1 MTGWFATRSLGKGLY
16 LVSEPSH
23 VNSFLIEGSATAALI
38 DTGLGIGNIRRAA
51 EELASHDVIA
61 VNTHYHYDHSGGNHW
76 FTNRLI
82 HEAGA
87 AAIEREL
94 EPGLYREYAQFII
107 ELAEALPRFR
117 ELDER
122 FFRFLTEDTTP
133 RPLPPGFDPDGWK
146 YVPTTATRT
155 LRDGDKVELGGRDLT
170 VLHTPGHTPDSICL
184 LDERHGVLFGG
195 DTINTGPIY
204 AQLPDSD
211 IHSFAASTR
220 RLADL
225 ADSVRV
231 VYVAHFARYA
241 ADPEFLT
248 EVANGFE
255 RLVNGEAAL
264 RPAAGHVG
272 NAVHEA
278 RFGRFSILIDEQG
291 CMPSIGGC

>member
-1 MTGWFATRSLGKGLY
+1 MTGWFATRSLGEGVY

-23 VNSFLIEGSATAALI
+23 VNSFLIEGSSAAALI
-38 DTGLGIGNIRRAA
+38 DTGLGIGNIRQVA
-51 EELASHDVIA
+51 EELASHDVVA
-61 VNTHYHYDHSGGNHW
+61 VNTHYHYDHTGGNHW
-76 FTNRLI
+76 FTKRLI

-87 AAIEREL
+87 AAIQREL
-94 EPGLYREYAQFII
+94 DPGLYCDYARYIS

-122 FFRFLTEDTTP
+122 FFRFLTDDTTP
-133 RPLPPGFDPDGWK
+133 RPLPAGFDPNTWK
-146 YVPTTATRT
+146 YVPTAATQT

-204 AQLPDSD
+204 AQLADSD

-220 RLADL
+220 RLAEL
-225 ADSVRV
+225 VGSVRV

-241 ADPEFLT
+241 ADPQFLI
-248 EVANGFE
+248 EVADGFE
-255 RLVNGEAAL
+255 QLVNGEAVLQA
-264 RPAAGHVG
+264 AAGYAD
-272 NAVHEA
+272 NAVREA
-278 RFGRFSILIDEQG
+278 CFGRFSILINPDRSCDQQDVK
-291 CMPSIGGC
+291 

>member
-1 MTGWFATRSLGKGLY
+1 MTGWFTTRTLEEGVY
-16 LVSEPSH
+16 LVSEPGH
-23 VNSFLIEGSATAALI
+23 VNSFLIEGSAAAALI
-38 DTGLGIGNIRRAA
+38 DTGLGIGNIHQVA
-51 EELASHDVIA
+51 EQLASHDVFA
-61 VNTHYHYDHSGGNHW
+61 VNTHYHYDHTGGNHW
-76 FTNRLI
+76 FAKRLI

-94 EPGLYREYAQFII
+94 DPGLYRDYAQFISD
-107 ELAEALPRFR
+107 LADALPRFR

-122 FFRFLTEDTTP
+122 FFRFLTDDTTP
-133 RPLPPGFDPDGWK
+133 RPLPPGFDPAAWK

-155 LRDGDKVELGGRDLT
+155 LREGDKVELGGRDLT

-211 IHSFAASTR
+211 VHSFAASTR
-220 RLADL
+220 RLAEL

-241 ADPEFLT
+241 VDPQFLT
-248 EVANGFE
+248 EVANGFD
-255 RLVNGEAAL
+255 RLVNGEVVLQA
-264 RPAAGHVG
+264 AAGHAD
-272 NAVHEA
+272 NAVREA
-278 RFGRFSILIDEQG
+278 RFGRFSILIQ
-291 CMPSIGGC
+291 

>member
-1 MTGWFATRSLGKGLY
+1 MTGWFATRTLQEGVY
-16 LVSEPSH
+16 LVSEPGH
-23 VNSFLIEGSATAALI
+23 VNSFLIEGSAAAALI
-38 DTGLGIGNIRRAA
+38 DTGLGIGNIRQVAD
-51 EELASHDVIA
+51 ELASHDVFA
-61 VNTHYHYDHSGGNHW
+61 VNTHYHYDHTGGNHW
-76 FTNRLI
+76 FTKRLI

-87 AAIEREL
+87 SAIERDL
-94 EPGLYREYAQFII
+94 EPGLYREYTQFIN
-107 ELAEALPRFR
+107 ELADALPRFR

-122 FFRFLTEDTTP
+122 FFRFLTADTTP
-133 RPLPPGFDPDGWK
+133 RPLPPGFDPATWK

-155 LRDGDKVELGGRDLT
+155 LREGDKVELGGRDLT

-211 IHSFAASTR
+211 VHSFAASTR
-220 RLADL
+220 RLAEL

-241 ADPEFLT
+241 ADPQFLT

-255 RLVNGEAAL
+255 RLVDGEAVL
-264 RPAAGHVG
+264 QPAAGHVG
-272 NAVHEA
+272 NAVQEA
-278 RFGRFSILIDEQG
+278 RFDRFSILIN
-291 CMPSIGGC
+291 